1 MSDWFECCHHCK
13 KSIKGIGCHGKCPD
27 YKKATIKNE
36 LQKRKERREKEKE
49 EAFFSY
55 CGFSTSQKRIFKK
68 SKIKELE
75 FLKLKKIKKAL

>member
-49 EAFFSY
+49 EAFHTAAF
-55 CGFSTSQKRIFKK
+55 QRRKR
-68 SKIKELE
+68 E
-75 FLKLKKIKKAL
+75 FLKSQK